1 MNYIKGNF
9 RSIIYE
15 GNNGYKVGLFK
26 VKETND
32 EEMQDFLNKVVT
44 FTGFFND
51 LNKEDKYLFYG
62 SLNNH
67 ERYGYQY
74 AVKNYEKVIPEGKEA
89 IIEFLASPLIKNCGE
104 KTATNIVNT
113 LGEEAINKIKE
124 GYQNLLVVPG
134 ITENR
139 ALKIYNS
146 VMKYAAV
153 DDMMIKLK
161 EYGFSTPE
169 VTNIISIY
177 NDKALNIV
185 NENIYLLKELI
196 GFDKLDNIFI
206 KFNDPADSIRIKSCI
221 LEVMNRLTFING
233 DTYHYVQEIVSGL
246 KTMFKI
252 MVEED
257 NFNYLIAELVKN
269 KEIVIEA
276 DKYYLRESFDM
287 ENYIANSLL
296 VTASGKATNYKK
308 VDELIKQIEKEEG
321 INFDKTQIEA
331 IKAAL
336 NNNITII
343 TGGPGTGK
351 TTIVKTILK
360 IFKALNNYSEGE
372 SIYNIALLA
381 PTGRASKKLMEVTN
395 HSAMTIHRFLKW
407 HKESNTFEY
416 NEENKLHKE
425 LVIVDEVSMIDT
437 FLFDSLMRGINHDL
451 KLILIGDENQLPSVG
466 SGLILNDLISTNKF
480 KHIALSKIFR
490 QKSESSIP
498 YLAKEIKDKKLSKD
512 YFLLKE
518 DFNFIETSPNKI
530 KSNIETIALK
540 ALEKGITEKDLIVLA
555 PMYKGENG
563 IDNLN
568 NLLQELYNK
577 KAPTKEEIHI
587 ADVIFREGD
596 KVIQLT
602 NDVDHNVF
610 NGDIGYIAEINS
622 KAKEVLIVNFDG
634 NFVPYKK
641 EDLIHLKH
649 AYAISIHKS
658 QGSEFD
664 YVLLPITPS
673 FSKMLYNKLIYTG
686 VSRAKKSLIII
697 GDKLSF
703 ERGVQNNYSINRKTT
718 LKERIMA
725 SNG

>member
-9 RSIIYE
+9 RSVIYE
-15 GNNGYKVGLFK
+15 GNHGYKVGLFK

-32 EEMQDFLNKVVT
+32 EEMQDFLNKVIT
-44 FTGFFND
+44 FTGFFTD

-67 ERYGYQY
+67 ERYGIQY
-74 AVKNYEKVIPEGKEA
+74 AVKNYEKVVPEGKEA

-113 LGEEAINKIKE
+113 LGEEAIDKIKE
-124 GYQNLLVVPG
+124 GYQNLLIVPG
-134 ITENR
+134 ITESR
-139 ALKIYNS
+139 ALKIYHS
-146 VMKYAAV
+146 IMKYASV

-177 NDKALNIV
+177 NDKSLNIID
-185 NENIYLLKELI
+185 ENIYLLKELI

-206 KFNDPADSIRIKSCI
+206 KLKDPFDSTRVKACI

-233 DTYHYVQEIVSGL
+233 DTYHYLKEIVSGL

-252 MVEED
+252 MIEED
-257 NFNYLIAELVKN
+257 NFNYLIDKLIKN
-269 KEIVIEA
+269 KEIVIKE
-276 DKYYLRESFDM
+276 DRYYLRELFDM
-287 ENYIANSLL
+287 ENYIASSL
-296 VTASGKATNYKK
+296 VEINDNRIVNYKK
-308 VDELIKQIEKEEG
+308 IDELIKEVEESDK
-321 INFDKTQIEA
+321 IKFDKDQKEA
-331 IKAAL
+331 IKEAI

-381 PTGRASKKLMEVTN
+381 PTGRASKKLMEVTG

-416 NEENKLHKE
+416 NEDNKLHKE

-466 SGLILNDLISTNKF
+466 SGLILNDLISSNLF
-480 KHIALSKIFR
+480 KHIALHKIFR

-498 YLAKEIKDKKLSKD
+498 YLAKEIKDKSLSKD
-512 YFLLKE
+512 YFMQKE

-530 KSNIETIALK
+530 KNNIETIALK

-568 NLLQELYNK
+568 ITLQELYNK
-577 KAPTKEEIHI
+577 ASLSKKELHI
-587 ADVIFREGD
+587 ADIIFREGD

-610 NGDIGYIAEINS
+610 NGDIGYIEEINS
-622 KAKEVLIVNFDG
+622 KAKEILIVNFDG

-649 AYAISIHKS
+649 AYAISVHKS

-664 YVLLPITPS
+664 YVVLPITPS

-686 VSRAKKSLIII
+686 VSRAKRSLIII

-703 ERGVQNNYSINRKTT
+703 ERGILNNYSINRKTT
-718 LKERIMA
+718 LKERII
-725 SNG
+725 NIKG

>member
-1 MNYIKGNF
+1 MNYIKGSF
-9 RSIIYE
+9 RSIIFD

-32 EEMQDFLNKVVT
+32 EEMIDFLNKVIT
-44 FTGFFND
+44 FTGFFTD

-67 ERYGYQY
+67 ERYGFQY
-74 AVKNYEKVIPEGKEA
+74 AVKNYEKVVPEGA
-89 IIEFLASPLIKNCGE
+89 DAVIEFLSSSLIKNCGE

-113 LGEEAINKIKE
+113 LGEDAINKIKE

-134 ITENR
+134 ITENK
-139 ALKIYNS
+139 AIKIYNS
-146 VMKYAAV
+146 IMKYAFI
-153 DDMMIKLK
+153 DDTIIKLK

-169 VTNIISIY
+169 VTNIIGVY
-177 NDKALNIV
+177 NDKSLNIV

-196 GFDKLDNIFI
+196 SFEKLDNIFV
-206 KFNDPADSIRIKSCI
+206 KFNDPLDSVRIKACI

-233 DTYHYVQEIVSGL
+233 DTYHFLNEIVSGL
-246 KTMFKI
+246 KTMFKTI
-252 MVEED
+252 VEED
-257 NFNYLIAELVKN
+257 NFNYLMDELIKN
-269 KEIVIEA
+269 KEMVICE

-287 ENYIANSLL
+287 ENYISESLL
-296 VTASGKATNYKK
+296 EISSGKTTNYKK
-308 VDELIKQIEKEEG
+308 IDELIKQIEKDEN
-321 INFDKTQIEA
+321 IKFDKTQIEA
-331 IKAAL
+331 MKEAL
-336 NNNITII
+336 NNNVTII

-381 PTGRASKKLMEVTN
+381 PTGRAGKKLMEVTN

-416 NEENKLHKE
+416 NESNKLHKT

-437 FLFDSLMRGINHDL
+437 FLFDSLMKGINHDL

-466 SGLILNDLISTNKF
+466 SGLILSDLIATNTF
-480 KHIALSKIFR
+480 KHILLTKIFR

-498 YLAKEIKDKKLSKD
+498 YLAKEIKDRKLSKD

-518 DFNFIETSPNKI
+518 DFNFIETSPNQI
-530 KSNIETIALK
+530 KKNIETIALK
-540 ALEKGITEKDLIVLA
+540 AMEKGITERDLIVLV

-568 NLLQELYNK
+568 IVLQKLYNK
-577 KAPTKEEIHI
+577 PLPSKNELHI
-587 ADVIFREGD
+587 ADIVFREGD

-610 NGDIGYIAEINS
+610 NGDIGYIEEINT

-649 AYAISIHKS
+649 AYVISVHKS

-664 YVLLPITPS
+664 YVVMPITPS

-686 VSRAKKSLIII
+686 VSRAKKSLMIV

-703 ERGVQNNYSINRKTT
+703 ERGIQNNYSINRKTT
-718 LKERIMA
+718 LKERLI
-725 SNG
+725 SNK

>member
-9 RSIIYE
+9 RSVIYE

-32 EEMQDFLNKVVT
+32 DELQDFLNKVIT
-44 FTGFFND
+44 FTGFFTD
-51 LNKEDKYLFYG
+51 LNKEDKYIFYG

-67 ERYGYQY
+67 ERYGIQY
-74 AVKNYEKVIPEGKEA
+74 AVKNYEKVVPEGKDA
-89 IIEFLASPLIKNCGE
+89 IIEFLASSLIKNCGE
-104 KTATNIVNT
+104 KTASNIVNA
-113 LGEEAINKIKE
+113 LGEDAISKIKE

-134 ITENR
+134 ITESR

-146 VMKYAAV
+146 IMKYASV
-153 DDMMIKLK
+153 DDTMIKLK

-169 VTNIISIY
+169 VTNIISVY
-177 NDKALNIV
+177 NDKSLNVV

-196 GFDKLDNIFI
+196 SFEKLDNIFI
-206 KFNDPADSIRIKSCI
+206 KFKDSLDSVRIKACI

-233 DTYHYVQEIVSGL
+233 DTYHYLNEIVSGL

-252 MVEED
+252 MIEED
-257 NFNYLIAELVKN
+257 NFNYLIEELIKN
-269 KEIVIEA
+269 KEIVIE
-276 DKYYLRESFDM
+276 DNKYYLRELFDM
-287 ENYIANSLL
+287 ENNIADSLISINDNK
-296 VTASGKATNYKK
+296 VVSYKK
-308 VDELIKQIEKEEG
+308 IEELIKIIEKEDK
-321 INFDKTQIEA
+321 IAFDKAQITA
-331 IKAAL
+331 IKEAL

-360 IFKALNNYSEGE
+360 IYKALNNYSEGE

-381 PTGRASKKLMEVTN
+381 PTGRASKKLMEVTG

-416 NEENKLHKE
+416 NEDNKLHKE
-425 LVIVDEVSMIDT
+425 LVIIDEVSMIDT

-466 SGLILNDLISTNKF
+466 SGLILNDLINANLF
-480 KHIALSKIFR
+480 KHIALHKIFR

-498 YLAKEIKDKKLSKD
+498 YLAKEIKDKNLSKD
-512 YFLLKE
+512 YFLQKE

-568 NLLQELYNK
+568 VILQELYNK
-577 KAPTKEEIHI
+577 PMPSKNELHI
-587 ADVIFREGD
+587 ADIVFREGD

-610 NGDIGYIAEINS
+610 NGDIGYIEEINP
-622 KAKEVLIVNFDG
+622 KAKEVLIVSFDG

-649 AYAISIHKS
+649 AYAISVHKS

-664 YVLLPITPS
+664 YVVLPITYS

-697 GDKLSF
+697 GEKLSF
-703 ERGVQNNYSINRKTT
+703 ERGIQNNYSISRKTT
-718 LKERIMA
+718 LKTRLLG
-725 SNG
+725 NK

>member
-9 RSIIYE
+9 RSVIYE

-32 EEMQDFLNKVVT
+32 DELQDFLNKVIT
-44 FTGFFND
+44 FTGFFTD
-51 LNKEDKYLFYG
+51 LNKEDKYIFYG

-67 ERYGYQY
+67 ERYGIQY
-74 AVKNYEKVIPEGKEA
+74 AVKNYEKVVPEGKEA

-104 KTATNIVNT
+104 KTASNIVNV
-113 LGEEAINKIKE
+113 LGEEAISKIKE
-124 GYQNLLVVPG
+124 GYQNLLLVPG
-134 ITENR
+134 ITESR
-139 ALKIYNS
+139 ALKIYHS
-146 VMKYAAV
+146 IMKYASV

-177 NDKALNIV
+177 NDKSLNIID
-185 NENIYLLKELI
+185 ENIYLLKELI
-196 GFDKLDNIFI
+196 SFDKLDSIFM
-206 KFNDPADSIRIKSCI
+206 KLKDPFDSTRVKACI

-233 DTYHYVQEIVSGL
+233 DTYHYLNEIVSGL

-252 MVEED
+252 MIEED
-257 NFNYLIAELVKN
+257 NFNYLINELVHN
-269 KEIVIEA
+269 KEIVIKE
-276 DKYYLRESFDM
+276 DKYYLRELFDM
-287 ENYIANSLL
+287 ENYIASSL
-296 VTASGKATNYKK
+296 VEINDNKIVNYKK
-308 VDELIKQIEKEEG
+308 IDELIKEVEESDK
-321 INFDKTQIEA
+321 IKFDKDQKEA
-331 IKAAL
+331 IKEAM

-381 PTGRASKKLMEVTN
+381 PTGRASKKLMEVTG

-416 NEENKLHKE
+416 NEDNKLHKE

-437 FLFDSLMRGINHDL
+437 FLFDSLMRGINHDI

-466 SGLILNDLISTNKF
+466 SGLILNDLISSNLF
-480 KHIALSKIFR
+480 KHIALHKIFR

-498 YLAKEIKDKKLSKD
+498 YLAKEIKDKSLSKD
-512 YFLLKE
+512 YFRQKE

-568 NLLQELYNK
+568 ITLQELYNK
-577 KAPTKEEIHI
+577 ASSSKKELHI
-587 ADVIFREGD
+587 ADIIFREGD

-610 NGDIGYIAEINS
+610 NGDIGYIEEINS
-622 KAKEVLIVNFDG
+622 KTKEILIVNFDG

-649 AYAISIHKS
+649 AYAISVHKS

-664 YVLLPITPS
+664 YVILPITPS

-686 VSRAKKSLIII
+686 VSRAKKNLIII

-703 ERGVQNNYSINRKTT
+703 ERGILNNYSINRKTT
-718 LKERIMA
+718 LKERLITKL
-725 SNG
+725 